1 MLKKKEKLSKK
12 LNKNVL
18 KLKKSLKKEKLSKK
32 YKKRFLDFKR
42 ALFQKSA
49 QDWYKVLAIS
59 ERKKK
64 FRAKM
69 FQLYNVYFCV
79 GLFVGAVRIDTF

>member
-18 KLKKSLKKEKLSKK
+18 KLKKKSLKKEKLSKK
-32 YKKRFLDFKR
+32 YRKRFLDFKR

-49 QDWYKVLAIS
+49 QDWYRVLAIS
-59 ERKKK
+59 EKKK
-64 FRAKM
+64 LGQNIM
-69 FQLYNVYFCV
+69 FTFVLVCLLEQF
-79 GLFVGAVRIDTF
+79 GLIHFKRN